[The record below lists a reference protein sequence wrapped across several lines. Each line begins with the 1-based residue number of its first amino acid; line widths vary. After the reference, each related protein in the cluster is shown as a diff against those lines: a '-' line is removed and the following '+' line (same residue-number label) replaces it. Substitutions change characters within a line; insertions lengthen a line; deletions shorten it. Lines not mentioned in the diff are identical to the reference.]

1 MKLLWKNYKQTILL
15 LLSLVIGAIIG
26 IVSKEKAVLLSPF
39 GDLFM
44 NMMFVIIIPLIFLTI
59 TTSIAKIKKPKRLS
73 KVIITTFVVF
83 LVTSLVACLV
93 GLISTYSVRLVNT
106 KDSTKIMENLK
117 TDISNEKE
125 NMNILKRTVEAIS
138 VNDFPSLLSKNSI
151 IALVLISILTGLAI
165 NKVGKE
171 ADSLL
176 KVLESANKVVL
187 KLVDIIFYYAP
198 IGLGC
203 YFAALVGNFGSQIV
217 TGYLKT
223 FIYYTVIAI
232 LFYFIVYSLYAYIAA
247 GKDGVKSFWK
257 NIMPATVTSVSTCSS
272 AASIPANLKTTKGIG
287 VPSDIAETVIPLGTN
302 FHKDGTVI
310 GSVFKVMFLVYL
322 FNVDVLSFSSIFKII
337 GVSLVANLLVTAVP
351 VGGGT
356 ISEMVI
362 LTMMGFPV
370 TALPILTIIATIIDP
385 PATLLNVV
393 GDSAASMLVT
403 RVVDGKD
410 WLKQNNVY
418 TTS

>member
-15 LLSLVIGAIIG
+15 LLSLVIGTIIG
-26 IVSKEKAVLLSPF
+26 IVAKEKAVILSPF

-44 NMMFVIIIPLIFLTI
+44 NMMFVIIVPLIFLTI

-73 KVIITTFVVF
+73 KVIITTFAVF
-83 LVTSLVACLV
+83 LVTSLIACLV

-106 KDSTKIMENLK
+106 KDSTKIMKNVK
-117 TDISNEKE
+117 TNVSHEKE

-138 VNDFPSLLSKNSI
+138 VNDFPNLLSKNSI

-165 NKVGKE
+165 NKIGKDAE
-171 ADSLL
+171 DLI

-203 YFAALVGNFGSQIV
+203 YFAALVGNFGSEIA
-217 TGYLKT
+217 TGYFKT
-223 FIYYTVIAI
+223 FIYYTVIAL
-232 LFYFIVYSLYAYIAA
+232 LFYFIIYSLYAYIAA
-247 GKDGVKSFWK
+247 GKKGVISFWK

-272 AASIPANLKTTKGIG
+272 AASIPANLKTAKGIG

-322 FNVDVLSFSSIFKII
+322 FNVNVASFSSIFKII
-337 GVSLVANLLVTAVP
+337 GVSLIANLLVTAVP

-362 LTMMGFPV
+362 LIMMGFPV
-370 TALPILTIIATIIDP
+370 NTLPILTIIATIIDP

-393 GDSAASMLVT
+393 GDSAASMLIT
-403 RVVDGKD
+403 RIVDGKN
-410 WLKQNNVY
+410 WLKIKKKK
-418 TTS
+418 